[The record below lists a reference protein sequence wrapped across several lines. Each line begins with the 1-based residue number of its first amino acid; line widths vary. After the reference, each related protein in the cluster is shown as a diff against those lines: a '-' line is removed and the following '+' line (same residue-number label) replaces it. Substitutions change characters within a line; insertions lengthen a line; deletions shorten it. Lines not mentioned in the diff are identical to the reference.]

1 MLHFSLQDQVAQVP
15 LLCEPNE
22 EFLEGG
28 LDGFFCLMA
37 GDEKTGDVAG
47 PSDPLDSAEEVG
59 FGGVVVAAML
69 VAELLD
75 AVAVGGAEVLPD
87 DLLGDVSADVLAV
100 VAGLFALD
108 FLLLGLEDLGAE
120 VLVVGVG
127 VVGENEGPLAVGGR
141 ADQLAE
147 DGVVGLLAGE
157 PVDGF
162 EDLLFGGSEVELLVC
177 H

>member
-1 MLHFSLQDQVAQVP
+1 MS
-15 LLCEPNE
+15 
-22 EFLEGG
+22 
-28 LDGFFCLMA
+28 
-37 GDEKTGDVAG
+37 GDEKAGDVTGAG
-47 PSDPLDSAEEVG
+47 DPFDSAQKVG
-59 FGGVVVAAML
+59 FRGVVVAAVF

-75 AVAVGGAEVLPD
+75 SVAVGGAEVLPD

-100 VAGLFALD
+100 VAGLFALG

-120 VLVVGVG
+120 VLVVAVG
-127 VVGENEGPLAVGGR
+127 VVGENEGPLAIGGR
-141 ADQLAE
+141 ANELAE